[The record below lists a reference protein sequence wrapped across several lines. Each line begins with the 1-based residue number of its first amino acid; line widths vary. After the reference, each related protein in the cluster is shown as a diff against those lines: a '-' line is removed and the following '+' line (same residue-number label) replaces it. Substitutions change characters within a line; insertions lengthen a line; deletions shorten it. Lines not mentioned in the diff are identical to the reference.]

1 MDCRNCFVQDLV
13 YIEVV
18 QVVCTVVYV
27 VLIVYMELWIVCIE
41 VVQVVSTIVY
51 VVLIVYME
59 LWIVYIEVVQVVC
72 TVVARGC
79 RRALL

>member
-1 MDCRNCFVQDLV
+1 MLGWIADISSFVQDLV

-18 QVVCTVVYV
+18 QVVCTV
-27 VLIVYMELWIVCIE
+27 
-41 VVQVVSTIVY
+41 VY